1 MSDSFGTPHPPVNR
15 RLLTRARSR
24 CPLIALVLGLAFAAA
39 APARAQ
45 TAPAQAS
52 PAPRFDIYQ
61 YVVEGN
67 STLTDPAIEAA
78 VATHMGERRTIQD
91 VEAAR
96 AALEKAYR
104 DAGYLTVVVS
114 IPEQDVSTGEVVL
127 KVVEGTVERVRVRG
141 AGFNLPS
148 AVRAGVA
155 ELAEGTV
162 PNFNTVQ
169 AQLAGVNR
177 RADMRVTPVLRSG
190 RLPGTVDVQLEV
202 DDQLP
207 LHGSL
212 ELNNRQ
218 TPNTTETRL
227 SANLRY
233 DNLFQRGHGI
243 GMTLQVAPQRPGDA
257 KVAALNYLLPGHSTR
272 DAYALYLVHSRS
284 AFPTLA
290 NAPGLGLIGN
300 SDTLGLRYNR
310 PIDSAG
316 DWVQRL
322 SAGADYKS
330 VEQTI
335 TVANAGSIATPVR
348 YVPLVVNYTANA
360 GGDGAASTVD
370 MSLAAGLR
378 GLLGN
383 SDASFQ
389 ARRAG
394 ASAQFVTMRLGLQHT
409 RTLGRWSLGARA
421 DTQLA
426 TGPLVPT
433 EQMVAGGAE
442 SVRGYLEGERAGDL
456 GLRVSFEAR
465 TPAYAPWGASSPW
478 RLTGLVFLDAAWL
491 KTLQPQAPQVGRHS
505 LAGTGFGLRVVAPGG
520 TTVEMDAARA
530 LVRGDSTASGETRLH
545 ARAIW
550 AY

>member
-1 MSDSFGTPHPPVNR
+1 MSDSFGAARQPVNW
-15 RLLTRARSR
+15 RLHTRARSR
-24 CPLIALVLGLAFAAA
+24 FQSIALVVALACVATLS
-39 APARAQ
+39 ARAQ
-45 TAPAQAS
+45 TAPTDGA
-52 PAPRFDIYQ
+52 PVPRFDIYQ

-67 STLTDPAIEAA
+67 STLADPAIEAA
-78 VATHMGERRTIQD
+78 VATHMGERRTLQD

-104 DAGYLTVVVS
+104 DAGFLTVVVS

-127 KVVEGTVERVRVRG
+127 RVVEGTVERVRVRG
-141 AGFNLPS
+141 AGYTLPS
-148 AVRAGVA
+148 AVRAGVT

-177 RADMRVTPVLRSG
+177 RADTRVTPVLRAG
-190 RLPGTVDVQLEV
+190 RLPGTVEVQLDV

-207 LHGSL
+207 LHGSI

-218 TPNTTETRL
+218 TPNTTQTRL
-227 SANLRY
+227 SANVRY

-257 KVAALNYLLPGHSTR
+257 KVAALNYMLPGHSDR

-284 AFPTLA
+284 AFATLA

-300 SDTLGLRYNR
+300 SDTMGFRYNR
-310 PIDSAG
+310 PIDSGG
-316 DWVQRL
+316 DWIQRL

-330 VEQTI
+330 IEQTI
-335 TVANAGSIATPVR
+335 TVANAGSIDTPVR
-348 YVPLVVNYTANA
+348 YVPLVVNYTASV
-360 GGDGAASTVD
+360 GGDEASGTID
-370 MSLAAGLR
+370 LSLAAGLR

-383 SDASFQ
+383 SDKSFQ

-394 ASAQFVTMRLGLQHT
+394 ASAQFVTMRLGAQHV
-409 RTLGRWSLGARA
+409 RMLGRWSLSARV
-421 DTQLA
+421 DSQLA

-442 SVRGYLEGERAGDL
+442 SVRGYLEGERSGDL
-456 GLRVSFEAR
+456 GLRVSLEAR
-465 TPAYAPWGASSPW
+465 TPAYSPLGPSSPW
-478 RLTGLVFLDAAWL
+478 RLNGLVFLDAARL
-491 KTLQPQAPQVGRHS
+491 KTLQPQAPQVGLHS
-505 LAGTGFGLRVVAPGG
+505 LAGTGLGLRLVAPGG
-520 TTVEMDAARA
+520 ATVEMDAARA
-530 LVRGDSTASGETRLH
+530 LVRGDSTGSGETRLH
-545 ARAIW
+545 LRAIW

>member
-39 APARAQ
+39 ASAGAQ

-141 AGFNLPS
+141 AEFTLPS
-148 AVRAGVA
+148 AVRGGVT

-190 RLPGTVDVQLEV
+190 RLPGTVEVQLDVE
-202 DDQLP
+202 DQLP
-207 LHGSL
+207 LHGSV

-218 TPNTTETRL
+218 TANTTASRL

-233 DNLFQRGHGI
+233 DNLFQRGHGV
-243 GMTLQVAPQRPGDA
+243 GLTLQVAPQRPSDA

-284 AFPTLA
+284 TFATLA

-300 SDTLGLRYNR
+300 SDTVGFRYNR
-310 PIDSAG
+310 PIDTGG

-322 SAGADYKS
+322 SLGADYKS

-335 TVANAGSIATPVR
+335 TVVNGGAIDTPVR
-348 YVPLVVNYTANA
+348 YVPLVANYTVNTNDDGVANTI
-360 GGDGAASTVD
+360 DLT
-370 MSLAAGLR
+370 LAAGLR

-383 SDASFQ
+383 SDARFQ
-389 ARRAG
+389 AKRAG
-394 ASAQFVTMRLGLQHT
+394 ASAQFLTARLGWQNVRNLD
-409 RTLGRWSLGARA
+409 RWSLSARL
-421 DTQLA
+421 DTQIA
-426 TGPLVPT
+426 SGPLVPT

-456 GLRVSFEAR
+456 GLRISLEVR
-465 TPAYAPWGASSPW
+465 TPPYAPFGASSPW
-478 RLTGLVFLDAAWL
+478 RLTGLAFIDAARL
-491 KTLQPQAPQVGRHS
+491 RTLQPQAPQAGSHS
-505 LAGTGFGLRVVAPGG
+505 LAGTGLGLRLVVPGG
-520 TTVEMDAARA
+520 ATVEMDAARA
-530 LVRGDSTASGETRLH
+530 LVRGDSTASGDTRLH
-545 ARAIW
+545 ARALW